1 MLMLLTSP
9 SPLTPHLRL
18 SPLRPP
24 PQVRLLS
31 SSAMLTSS
39 TTSLYEV
46 RSRSLGMVS
55 ELIRIWSRWSRIL
68 STSGLGAHHQL
79 GSSAMLL
86 EGLLFRP
93 IQLSV

>member
-39 TTSLYEV
+39 ITSLYEV

-55 ELIRIWSRWSRIL
+55 ELIRIWSQIL
-68 STSGLGAHHQL
+68 STSGLRADQGGA
-79 GSSAMLL
+79 SAVLL
-86 EGLLFRP
+86 EGLSFRTSP
-93 IQLSV
+93 